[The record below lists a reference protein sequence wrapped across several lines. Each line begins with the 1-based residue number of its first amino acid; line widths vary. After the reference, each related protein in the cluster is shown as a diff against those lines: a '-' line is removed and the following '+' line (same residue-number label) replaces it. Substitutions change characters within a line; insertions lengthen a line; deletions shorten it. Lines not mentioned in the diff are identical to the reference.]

1 MGISNERRKKQMLK
15 KDKFGL
21 SLIDRIKLKKLLK
34 KL

>member
-1 MGISNERRKKQMLK
+1 MLK

-34 KL
+34 KVEKKYWL

>member
-1 MGISNERRKKQMLK
+1 MLK

-34 KL
+34 KLQKSIDN